1 MALPPCRR
9 SFIAI
14 FLVVSLLWSSCVFA
28 AQIKLAWD
36 ANTEPDLAGY
46 RVYFGMASGA
56 YTNPV
61 GVGNVTQYTLG
72 GLTPGQTYY
81 IALTAFDTSEHES
94 DYSNEVSGI
103 ATEPSSGYV
112 AATVD
117 TNPIG
122 LDVVVDGVT
131 FTAPVTFAWPRGSSH
146 TLAVPTPQAES
157 SGTRY
162 GFASWTDGGAVTHSI
177 VAAPPNTT
185 YVADFHLQ
193 HSLTVGVHPAEG
205 GAVNPSGTHWYDA
218 SQVISLSAVANP
230 EFVFTDWSGDI
241 SATGNPASVTLT
253 GPMSVTANFSAKP
266 AVGPDLAGSWMGPVT
281 QSCTKVW
288 STLRCS
294 VAGALTVVNQGNRD
308 AYYSY
313 VYFYLSDSG
322 VYKETDTAIKGVSV
336 TRVLQ
341 RSSTTVRLS
350 YNLPYGKTAS
360 GKYLI
365 AVLDKKNSIK
375 ETDES
380 NNVVVF
386 GPIP

>member
-1 MALPPCRR
+1 MALSPWRR
-9 SFIAI
+9 SFIPI
-14 FLVVSLLWSSCVFA
+14 FLVLSLLWSSCVFA

-36 ANTEPDLAGY
+36 ANTESDLAGY
-46 RVYFGMASGA
+46 RVYFGTTSGA

-81 IALTAFDTSEHES
+81 IAVTAFDTSEHES

-122 LDVVVDGVT
+122 LDIVVDGAT
-131 FTAPVTFAWPRGSSH
+131 YTAPVTFAWPEGSSH
-146 TLAVPTPQAES
+146 SLLAPSPQKES
-157 SGTRY
+157 PGSRHA
-162 GFASWTDGGAVTHSI
+162 FASWSDGGAEAHVI
-177 VAAPPNTT
+177 AASSSNRR
-185 YVADFHLQ
+185 YVADFNVQ
-193 HSLTVGVHPAEG
+193 HRLTTGVNPAEG
-205 GAVNPSGTHWYDA
+205 GAVNPSGTSWYDA

-253 GPMSVTANFSAKP
+253 GPMSVTANFGAKP
-266 AVGPDLAGSWMGPVT
+266 AVGPDLAGSWVGPVT

-294 VAGALTVVNQGNRD
+294 VAAALTVVNQGNRD
-308 AYYSY
+308 AYHSY

-322 VYKETDTAIKGVSV
+322 TYKETDTAIKGVSV

-341 RSSTTVRLS
+341 RSSTVVRLS
-350 YNLPYGKTAS
+350 YNLPHGKTAS

-380 NNVVVF
+380 NNFVVF